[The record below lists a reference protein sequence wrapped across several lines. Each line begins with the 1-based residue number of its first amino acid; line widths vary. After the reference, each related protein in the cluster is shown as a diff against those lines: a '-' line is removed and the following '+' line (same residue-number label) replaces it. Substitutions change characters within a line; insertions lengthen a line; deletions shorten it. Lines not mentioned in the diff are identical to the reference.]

1 MRTSVFLPVTC
12 LMAGCTFQPDRCAP
26 AILAKTPT
34 CWPDT
39 FDVEVLGK
47 VARFFQQGLI
57 AATA

>member
-12 LMAGCTFQPDRCAP
+12 LMAGCTFQSDRCAP

-34 CWPDT
+34 CWLDT

-47 VARFFQQGLI
+47 FARFFSKF
-57 AATA
+57 

>member
-12 LMAGCTFQPDRCAP
+12 LMAGCTFQSDRCAP
-26 AILAKTPT
+26 VILAKTPT

-47 VARFFQQGLI
+47 VARFFSKF
-57 AATA
+57 